1 MHQDVHI
8 YYFIKY
14 FLTFERFLV
23 IRLSKYVFYFFVRF
37 FIDNFLLEDLK
48 KTEETFLNFAS
59 LKVSYL

>member
-1 MHQDVHI
+1 MHQDVYI

-14 FLTFERFLV
+14 FLTFERFLA

-48 KTEETFLNFAS
+48 KTEETFLNFTS